1 MSAMLEVRNVSK
13 HFGSLVAVQDVS
25 LTVAKGELRAII
37 GPNGAGKTTFFNMIS
52 GFFPPTKGDIVFDG
66 EVVTK
71 QTVAA
76 RVASGMARTFQIT
89 EIFPEL
95 SVRENVRIAQES
107 ADGYRLHMWVSRA
120 ETARVMREVD
130 ELMTVT
136 GLDGKADRLVGE
148 LSHGDQRAAEIAM
161 ALALRPRLLLLDEP
175 TAGHG
180 RTGDLSC
187 RRADPSA
194 AQGQQLYDCIDRAR
208 HAGGVQPGG
217 SHHGA
222 GRGQD
227 AGRWHAAGDRRG
239 SARAGGVSGEGRM
252 NALEAEGLNT
262 FYGKS
267 HILHDVGLTVAEGR
281 ITTLLGRNGAG
292 KSTTLR
298 SLVGLTPPRSG
309 HVRVFGQETTRLPT
323 YRIAALGVGYVPEGR
338 RIFANLT
345 VDENLQVP
353 LERPGPFTIPRIYQL
368 FPRLAERK
376 QNRGRQLSGG
386 EQEMLSIARALLL
399 NPRLLILDE
408 PSQGLAPL
416 IVREV
421 FRIVAQMR
429 TEGISVLLVEQNV
442 RVALEVADDAYVI
455 ENGQI
460 VYTGLAA
467 ELGADEERI
476 QALAGASAEEW
487 HLDEMLPT

>member
-1 MSAMLEVRNVSK
+1 
-13 HFGSLVAVQDVS
+13 
-25 LTVAKGELRAII
+25 
-37 GPNGAGKTTFFNMIS
+37 
-52 GFFPPTKGDIVFDG
+52 
-66 EVVTK
+66 
-71 QTVAA
+71 
-76 RVASGMARTFQIT
+76 
-89 EIFPEL
+89 
-95 SVRENVRIAQES
+95 
-107 ADGYRLHMWVSRA
+107 
-120 ETARVMREVD
+120 
-130 ELMTVT
+130 
-136 GLDGKADRLVGE
+136 
-148 LSHGDQRAAEIAM
+148 
-161 ALALRPRLLLLDEP
+161 
-175 TAGHG
+175 
-180 RTGDLSC
+180 
-187 RRADPSA
+187 
-194 AQGQQLYDCIDRAR
+194 
-208 HAGGVQPGG
+208 
-217 SHHGA
+217 
-222 GRGQD
+222 
-227 AGRWHAAGDRRG
+227 
-239 SARAGGVSGEGRM
+239 M

-267 HILHDVGLTVAEGR
+267 HILHDVGLTVADGR

-292 KSTTLR
+292 KTTTLR

-323 YRIAALGVGYVPEGR
+323 YRIAGLGVGYVPEGR

-353 LERPGPFTIPRIYQL
+353 LERPGPWTIPRIYEL

-386 EQEMLSIARALLL
+386 EQEMLSIARALLI

-429 TEGISVLLVEQNV
+429 AEGISVLLVEQNV
-442 RVALEVADDAYVI
+442 RVALDVADDAFVI

-460 VYTGLAA
+460 VYAGTAA

-487 HLDEMLPT
+487 HLDEVLPG